1 MEVFSSLDAIP
12 ANLTRTVLAIGNFDG
27 VHRGH
32 QEIIEKVR
40 ERARLLGAQSVA
52 VTFDPHPVRLL
63 RPAQAPRL
71 ITPLPMRLDL
81 LEQTGIEATVVI
93 PFTDEFSRLSAHD
106 FAARVLHETLRA
118 AEVHEGDTFRFGHGA
133 HAGTAELEQLGH
145 ELGFTVFKHHALT
158 VRGIPVSSSEV
169 RQRIAAGDVSCARA
183 LMGRSFSVRST
194 PARGRGIGTRLT
206 VPTIN
211 LAPYDELLPANGVYV
226 TRLKIGSGS
235 TTEIFDAVTNA
246 GNRPTFGEDSYA
258 VESHLLNFRP
268 IDLAEDTPLE
278 LCFLSRIRS
287 EKRFASPEALKAQI
301 LRDVAHARRY
311 FRLADAIC
319 GGVPLPLLFDKC
331 VKRLALFRL
340 L

>member
-106 FAARVLHETLRA
+106 LPPASSMRRFAPLRFMRGTL
-118 AEVHEGDTFRFGHGA
+118 
-133 HAGTAELEQLGH
+133 
-145 ELGFTVFKHHALT
+145 
-158 VRGIPVSSSEV
+158 
-169 RQRIAAGDVSCARA
+169 
-183 LMGRSFSVRST
+183 
-194 PARGRGIGTRLT
+194 
-206 VPTIN
+206 
-211 LAPYDELLPANGVYV
+211 
-226 TRLKIGSGS
+226 SGS
-235 TTEIFDAVTNA
+235 VMA
-246 GNRPTFGEDSYA
+246 RMP
-258 VESHLLNFRP
+258 
-268 IDLAEDTPLE
+268 E
-278 LCFLSRIRS
+278 LRS
-287 EKRFASPEALKAQI
+287 
-301 LRDVAHARRY
+301 
-311 FRLADAIC
+311 
-319 GGVPLPLLFDKC
+319 
-331 VKRLALFRL
+331 
-340 L
+340 